1 MPHEGGQIT
10 NGDLESVRDNVF
22 VGFGF
27 QDDPGKATIADHEV
41 VHGGEVSC
49 RMTDTNKTSS
59 SGNSRLVQGVAVN
72 PWTCYRLSAWVKTK
86 DLANHGNFRLL
97 ALAESGRQ
105 LTFYEGGLEPTRD
118 WTQVSVVFNSL
129 EASHVNLYA
138 GLWGG
143 SPGTLWVDDLNLQE
157 LALVNVV
164 RRPGCP
170 FEIAT
175 TDGATVYEEGKDY
188 EPVVDPKLGQVPYA
202 GEYEFEHDAPAI
214 KLTPRS
220 RIRNGQTL
228 LVRWYHPVLVHG
240 SQVACCL
247 SEPKVYDVLRDQV
260 KRVNDLFHPKTF
272 FMSHDELRVA
282 NWCKACR
289 DRKLTPGKML
299 AENVKGCEAIAHE
312 VNPRAELVVWSD
324 MFDPKHNAV
333 NNYYLVN
340 GTLEGSWEGLS
351 KATTVAN
358 WNSGKAR
365 ESLDFFAGRG
375 HRQILAGYYDADD
388 MSGFTNWDTA
398 ARGVKGVD
406 GFMYTTWA
414 NKYQMLDRYGAAIG
428 RR

>member
-1 MPHEGGQIT
+1 
-10 NGDLESVRDNVF
+10 
-22 VGFGF
+22 
-27 QDDPGKATIADHEV
+27 
-41 VHGGEVSC
+41 
-49 RMTDTNKTSS
+49 
-59 SGNSRLVQGVAVN
+59 
-72 PWTCYRLSAWVKTK
+72 
-86 DLANHGNFRLL
+86 
-97 ALAESGRQ
+97 
-105 LTFYEGGLEPTRD
+105 
-118 WTQVSVVFNSL
+118 
-129 EASHVNLYA
+129 
-138 GLWGG
+138 
-143 SPGTLWVDDLNLQE
+143 
-157 LALVNVV
+157 
-164 RRPGCP
+164 
-170 FEIAT
+170 
-175 TDGATVYEEGKDY
+175 
-188 EPVVDPKLGQVPYA
+188 VPYA

-388 MSGFTNWDTA
+388 MSGFTNWDT
-398 ARGVKGVD
+398 
-406 GFMYTTWA
+406 WA